1 MAGKLC
7 YGATKNNSGAGT
19 LRESIAF
26 ADGIKFRASG
36 TGLQAPLTGNPHAAG
51 SEASAAWALGWGI
64 ANIAAGSSLGA
75 IGCAAPTGII
85 LA

>member
-7 YGATKNNSGAGT
+7 YGETYNNSGAGT

-36 TGLQAPLTGNPHAAG
+36 TGLQVPLTGNPHEAG
-51 SEASAAWALGWGI
+51 SEAYIAWALGWGL
-64 ANIAAGSSLGA
+64 ANIAAGGSLGA
-75 IGCAAPTGII
+75 LGCAAPTGVIPV
-85 LA
+85 